1 MKKQLLLGLSTLL
14 IATCADAQTKAVR
27 ASLDAEGQLNY
38 EAVTIDREYANKST
52 EAESLTGFPFGQPA
66 NGIFKTTRGVTL
78 VDLDGDGSQEIL
90 FGADSI
96 LWALDGD
103 GSIIWE
109 RITSGICILPPTV
122 DDMDGDGEWDIA
134 VNNAAFAA
142 FGYDGQTYL
151 LNEDGTDK
159 PGWPVSFNNN
169 WMINAPVMADVNG
182 DGTMEIVTG
191 ERVGSAQ
198 GFLHVLDINGS
209 ELEGW
214 PVETYATIAFTPSV
228 GDLNG
233 DGSQNVVAGISTNG
247 ALYAFTSEGDTLDG
261 FPQIPASASLSYQS
275 PLLADITG
283 DGNLEIIGSRH
294 GDNPEYYA
302 VDATG
307 EYAEGWPVPSI
318 GGWTYAPPSMADLDG
333 DNEYEI
339 FMGNPNTDG
348 SDDPQ
353 PVDVIFGFDSEGE
366 NLDNFPL
373 SKEGG
378 NEGVITIADID
389 NNGVIDILFTSNLF
403 TLEDGQGFLHA
414 YATDGSGELEG
425 FPLRTPA
432 LTYLNSGIL
441 GDINGDGNLDVT
453 TVSSRSTFGQ
463 GIDSVYVSAF
473 DLEVPYLPENIFF
486 NAYKGSNG
494 RTGLMSQ
501 LTLDVKNSEMRTLSV
516 YPNPA
521 TDQVTVELPEGLTDE
536 TLTLYDLQGRQILQ
550 RTLGQS
556 YGEVTVIDTQNLPSG
571 VYFIHIPLNKV
582 VYMGKLIVE

>member
-1 MKKQLLLGLSTLL
+1 MKKHLLLGLSTLL
-14 IATCADAQTKAVR
+14 IATCADAQTKAVK
-27 ASLDAEGQLNY
+27 ASLDAEGQLQY
-38 EAVTIDREYANKST
+38 ETITIDREYVSKAT
-52 EAESLTGFPFGQPA
+52 EGESLTGFPFGRPA
-66 NGIFKTTRGVTL
+66 NGIFKTTRGATL
-78 VDLDGDGSQEIL
+78 VDLDGDGNQEIL
-90 FGADSI
+90 FGADSL

-109 RITSGICILPPTV
+109 KVTAGICILPPTV
-122 DDMDGDGEWDIA
+122 DDMNGDGEWDIA

-142 FGYDGQTYL
+142 FGYEGKTYL

-191 ERVGSAQ
+191 ERVGGTQ
-198 GFLHVLDINGS
+198 GFLHVLDMSGS

-214 PVETYATIAFTPSV
+214 PVETSATIAFTPSV
-228 GDLNG
+228 GDINN
-233 DGSQNVVAGISTNG
+233 DGSQNVVAGISTNA
-247 ALYAFTSEGDTLDG
+247 ALYAYTAEGDILDG
-261 FPQIPASASLSYQS
+261 FPQIPESASLSYQS

-307 EYAEGWPVPSI
+307 AYAEGWPVASA
-318 GGWTYAPPSMADLDG
+318 GWTYAPPSMADLDG

-339 FMGNPNTDG
+339 FMGNPNIDG
-348 SDDPQ
+348 SENPQ
-353 PVDVIFGFDSEGE
+353 PLDVIFGFDTEGE

-373 SKEGG
+373 SKLGG

-389 NNGVIDILFTSNLF
+389 NNGVVDILFTSNVF
-403 TLEDGQGFLHA
+403 TLGDGQGFLHA

-432 LTYLNSGIL
+432 LSYLNSGIL
-441 GDINGDGNLDVT
+441 GDIDGDGNLDVT
-453 TVSSRSTFGQ
+453 TVSSSSTFGQ
-463 GIDSVYVSAF
+463 GVDSVYVSAF
-473 DLEVPYLPENIFF
+473 NLEVPYLPENIFF

-501 LTLDVKNSEMRTLSV
+501 LSLDVNNNEMRTLSV

-521 TDQVTVELPEGLTDE
+521 HDQVTVELPEGITDE

-550 RTLGQS
+550 RTIGQS
-556 YGEVTVIDTQNLPSG
+556 SGKVTVIDTQSLPSG
-571 VYFIHIPLNKV
+571 VYFVHIPLNEV